1 MTASTYR
8 VISKE
13 EENHIFSHNWIF
25 RDTCIYMQPTLTKK
39 WNYIFV
45 QILCSYFQLFISD
58 TLVGYF
64 LDVLFLLLAVILS
77 EFHKKPRR
85 KYWVTEKGT

>member
-1 MTASTYR
+1 MTASTYH

-25 RDTCIYMQPTLTKK
+25 RDTCIYKQPTLTKK

-45 QILCSYFQLFISD
+45 QILCSYFQLFTSD
-58 TLVGYF
+58 TLLGYF
-64 LDVLFLLLAVILS
+64 LDVHFLLLAVIS
-77 EFHKKPRR
+77 
-85 KYWVTEKGT
+85 